1 MGTES
6 VYLKDKNNK
15 YLWLFIGVNTAIF
28 LSISIGTQLTY
39 ASVEH
44 FWQKVS
50 AKDGLIAICIPLVT
64 VVLNG
69 LLGDLA
75 KARIVFWRWQDPL
88 PGCRAF
94 TELINA
100 DPRIDV
106 KALHAKYG
114 SLPEKPK
121 EQNALWYRLYKEH
134 AGSITVSE
142 AHKTYLLIR
151 DMTALSV
158 LFAVLFSAGAILAP
172 VDWKITILYC
182 VSLLAQYLVLAASA
196 RNYGMR
202 FVLNV
207 LADAS
212 NT

>member
-1 MGTES
+1 MGTEP

-15 YLWLFIGVNTAIF
+15 YLWLFIGVNAAIF

-44 FWQKVS
+44 FWLKVS

-106 KALHAKYG
+106 NAFKAKHG
-114 SLPEKPK
+114 NPPEDPK
-121 EQNALWYRLYKEH
+121 QQNALWYKFFQKH
-134 AGSITVSE
+134 AESITVSE
-142 AHKTYLLIR
+142 AHRVYLLTR

-158 LFAVLFSAGAILAP
+158 LFIVFFSAGTILSP
-172 VDWKITILYC
+172 VDGKITAFYF
-182 VSLLAQYLVLAASA
+182 VSLLAQYLILSASA
-196 RNYGMR
+196 RNYGTR
-202 FVLNV
+202 FVQNV
-207 LADAS
+207 LVAES
-212 NT
+212 QV